1 MENLKNL
8 LGKTFNVI
16 IFSGVLYTTVMIV
29 FYIVGMMY
37 WHGVLNTLG
46 IDYSFVRMDDYNLNI
61 TGGFLSFNASYIKL
75 LYLLLSL
82 FLICFIA
89 FIFSDVIYWILKKIK
104 SKPIDDKSKL
114 YDLTSLLCFLAAS
127 LFFSVL
133 MMGAFM
139 IGSYNKGKKDAL
151 AMIKDQSAT
160 ISDNKE
166 KDVVSIKKTIQL
178 KTGEELSGQ
187 LIICSQDQCIIYSQ
201 NKAFTIDKDKIE
213 SLVSEFDLKK

>member
-1 MENLKNL
+1 MENLKKL

-61 TGGFLSFNASYIKL
+61 AGGFLSFNASYIKL
-75 LYLLLSL
+75 LYMLIVLC
-82 FLICFIA
+82 LICFIV
-89 FIFSDVIYWILKKIK
+89 FVFSDVVYWILRKFK
-104 SKPIDDKSKL
+104 SRPADDKSKL
-114 YDLTSLLCFLAAS
+114 YDLTSLLFFLAAS
-127 LFFSVL
+127 LFFSVML
-133 MMGAFM
+133 MGSFM
-139 IGSYNKGKKDAL
+139 IGSYNKGKEDAL
-151 AMIKDQSAT
+151 AIIKDQSAT
-160 ISDNKE
+160 TSGNKE
-166 KDVVSIKKTIQL
+166 KDVVSIKKKIQL

-201 NKAFTIDKDKIE
+201 NKAFTIEKDKIE